1 MEQKLWNKDVRESE
15 KKERVILAGV
25 CTGDEAESIE
35 SMDEL
40 EALAR
45 TAGGSVAGRILQL
58 RSDPHPVTYLG
69 TGKVEELMLL
79 AEEEKADAV
88 ICDDELSP
96 VQMRNLQSMLE
107 CPVLDRTLLILD
119 IFAEHASTSE
129 GKIQVELAQLT
140 YRATHLSGM
149 GKILSRQGGGIGT
162 RGPGEKK
169 LEIDRRRIRERISH
183 LKKELEEVRRHRSLV
198 RKSRAEGV
206 MAEVAIVG
214 YTNAGKSTLLNCL
227 TQAGVYAQDQLFATL
242 DPVTRGYVL
251 PGGTQVLLTDTVGF
265 IRKLPHTL
273 IEAFRSTLEEAK
285 YADLILHVVDASSP
299 EMEKQMYVVY
309 ETLRELGAAGKK
321 IITLFN
327 KQDRCV
333 GRTRLRDVNAERSIC
348 GSAATG
354 EGMEELAL
362 QMEEL
367 LTEHLIRIERLYPY
381 HLAGKAALIRKYG
394 KILSLEYRSEGIA
407 LTALV
412 PPEIYGNV

>member
-1 MEQKLWNKDVRESE
+1 MWKNRQEERPQP
-15 KKERVILAGV
+15 ERVILAGV
-25 CTGDEAESIE
+25 CTGDEQDFLE

-40 EALAR
+40 EELAK
-45 TAGGSVAGRILQL
+45 TAGAVTTGRIMQL
-58 RSDPHPVTYLG
+58 RSEMHPVTYLG
-69 TGKVEELMLL
+69 TGKVEELRDLV
-79 AEEEKADAV
+79 EEEGADAV

-96 VQMRNLQSMLE
+96 VQLRNLQSLLD

-183 LKKELEEVRRHRSLV
+183 LKQELAQVRRHREVV
-198 RKSRAEGV
+198 RKGRADGV

-265 IRKLPHTL
+265 IRKLPHSL
-273 IEAFRSTLEEAK
+273 IEAFRSTLEEAVF
-285 YADLILHVVDASSP
+285 ADLILHVVDASSP
-299 EMEKQMYVVY
+299 EMEKQMHIVY
-309 ETLRELGAAGKK
+309 ETLRELGAGEKK
-321 IITLFN
+321 SITLFN
-327 KQDRCV
+327 KQDRCP
-333 GRTRLRDVNAERSIC
+333 GRTRYRDAHADRIVC
-348 GSAATG
+348 GSAMTG
-354 EGMEELAL
+354 EGMDELAAQL
-362 QMEEL
+362 EDL

-381 HLAGKAALIRKYG
+381 EQAGKEALIRKYG
-394 KILSLEYRSEGIA
+394 KIISLEYRPEGIA